1 MREYGSEHHWQSRQG
16 FEGVTRRREIY
27 DWRFYRSGRDALKQV
42 ARLHPGASV
51 LLPALC
57 CESMILPFTL
67 NGCPV
72 AFYKLKPDLTGD
84 EADVLS
90 KAAPGTVLLYMPYF
104 DVQPFTT
111 DFLSRLRQSGVI
123 LLEDRTQDIIVGRP
137 AAFLPDYTV
146 ASIRKWAALP
156 EGGILKTAAVLPRV
170 AADSRFGALRR
181 QAMEEK
187 GLYLENGD
195 AELKQNFLEKFHEA
209 EALLDESGQ
218 PVSMSMEN
226 RAYMENID
234 FALVL
239 SARRRNAAVLERAL
253 EALTAAGTIRP
264 LCKSETTAGLYY
276 PILLENRDA
285 VQQALARRNIYC
297 PVIWPIPAQAQGIC
311 ENSET
316 TAAHVLALP
325 CDQRYTERDMLHIA
339 EELKTILTQTGE

>member
-1 MREYGSEHHWQSRQG
+1 M
-16 FEGVTRRREIY
+16 
-27 DWRFYRSGRDALKQV
+27 
-42 ARLHPGASV
+42 ARLHRGATV

-57 CESMILPFTL
+57 CESMIRPFTL

-104 DVQPFTT
+104 DVQPFTG

-187 GLYLENGD
+187 GTYLENGD
-195 AELKQNFLEKFHEA
+195 AELKQDFLEKFHEA

-316 TAAHVLALP
+316 TAAHILALP

>member
-1 MREYGSEHHWQSRQG
+1 MREYGSEHHWQSRRG

-27 DWRFYRSGRDALKQV
+27 AWRFYRSGRDALKQV
-42 ARLHPGASV
+42 ARLHRGATV

-111 DFLSRLRQSGVI
+111 DFLARLRQSGVI

-137 AAFLPDYTV
+137 APFTPDYTV

-156 EGGILKTAAVLPRV
+156 EGGILKTAAALPRV
-170 AADSRFGALRR
+170 GADGRFGALRR

-195 AELKQNFLEKFHEA
+195 EALKQDFLEKFHEA
-209 EALLDESGQ
+209 EALLDESGR
-218 PVSMSMEN
+218 PVAMSMEN
-226 RAYMENID
+226 RAYLENID
-234 FALVL
+234 FARVL
-239 SARRRNAAVLERAL
+239 AARRRNAGVLEQAL
-253 EALTAAGTIRP
+253 AELIAAGTIKP
-264 LCKSETTAGLYY
+264 LCRSESTAGLYY

-285 VQQALARRNIYC
+285 VQQALARRSIYC
-297 PVIWPIPAQAQGIC
+297 PVIWPIPAQAQGVCEIC
-311 ENSET
+311 EA
-316 TAAHVLALP
+316 TAAHILALP
-325 CDQRYTERDMLHIA
+325 CDQRYTERDMTTIA
-339 EELKTILTQTGE
+339 ETLTAIITGE

>member
-1 MREYGSEHHWQSRQG
+1 MREYGSEHHWQSRRG
-16 FEGVTRRREIY
+16 FEGVTSRREIY
-27 DWRFYRSGRDALKQV
+27 AWRFYRSGRDALKQV
-42 ARLHPGASV
+42 ARLHRGAPV

-57 CESMILPFTL
+57 CESMILPFSL

-72 AFYKLKPDLTGD
+72 SFYKLKPDLTGD
-84 EADVLS
+84 EADVLA

-111 DFLSRLRQSGVI
+111 DFLARLRQSGVI

-137 AAFLPDYTV
+137 APFLPDYTV

-156 EGGILKTAAVLPRV
+156 EGGILKTDRSLIPAG
-170 AADSRFGALRR
+170 ADSRFGALRR

-187 GLYLENGD
+187 GLYLETGD
-195 AELKQNFLEKFHEA
+195 AALKRDFLEKFHQA
-209 EALLDESGQ
+209 EALLDESGE
-218 PVSMSMEN
+218 PVAMSMEN
-226 RAYMENID
+226 RSYLENID

-239 SARRRNAAVLERAL
+239 SARRRNAAVLEQAL
-253 EALTAAGTIRP
+253 ADLAAAGQLRP

-285 VQQALARRNIYC
+285 VQQALARQSIYC
-297 PVIWPIPAQAQGIC
+297 PVIWPIPAQAQGVC
-311 ENSET
+311 ETCEA

-325 CDQRYTERDMLHIA
+325 CDQRYSAQDMAHIA
-339 EELKTILTQTGE
+339 ETLKAIITGE

>member
-27 DWRFYRSGRDALKQV
+27 AWRFYRSGRDALKQV
-42 ARLHPGASV
+42 ARLHRGAAV

-104 DVQPFTT
+104 DIQPFTT
-111 DFLSRLRQSGVI
+111 DFLTRLRQSGVV

-137 AAFLPDYTV
+137 APFLPDYTV

-195 AELKQNFLEKFHEA
+195 AGLKQDFLEKFHEA
-209 EALLDESGQ
+209 EDLLDESGE
-218 PVSMSMEN
+218 PVAMSMEN
-226 RAYMENID
+226 RSYLENID
-234 FALVL
+234 FAKVL
-239 SARRRNAAVLERAL
+239 SARRRNAQVLEQAL
-253 EALTAAGTIRP
+253 AELTAAGKLRP
-264 LCKSETTAGLYY
+264 LCKSESTAGLYY

-285 VQQALARRNIYC
+285 VQQALALQNIYC

-311 ENSET
+311 ETCEA
-316 TAAHVLALP
+316 TAAHILALP
-325 CDQRYTERDMLHIA
+325 CDQRYSEQDMATIA
-339 EELKTILTQTGE
+339 ETLKAIITGEE